1 MWKCSLQRAGAAG
14 LLVYACYPVYFRF
27 RTVGSRENFQ
37 AEVGRV
43 AGKLRSLRRNAEQQT
58 LLLARIAS
66 ALPTSRLHRPLRSHP
81 FLAMATSRINPPS
94 IAFAK
99 KLWNNRWICTGARSG
114 LLGLSAF
121 KSADDFTCLST
132 EVIKRCIALREEVS
146 CETDPLRNLLLM
158 DQISNE
164 VCSVIDVAE
173 YCRRAH
179 DDVEYRGQAEVAFSA
194 LSNFIHSL
202 NTDITLYTTLQKIVD
217 TESIFSQLA
226 EEHKI
231 FATDL
236 KSEFESGGIH
246 LRGAQKEAAVA
257 LQGSVVASETKF
269 IEETSQVRESSN
281 FSIGPFS
288 SNNDHSKFSSW
299 LGQYVKQPDSLPDLH
314 VMCSSNRR
322 ISATVLR
329 SLDEEPLRKIVWTSM
344 YEEPSRN
351 VENLGQLIKD
361 RQALGKALGYKSF
374 AHKYLANKMLKTP
387 DEVQSLLS
395 DVAVTIRPKARLQLE
410 SLLDLKRGSSGCSSS
425 SIVLNPWDVSYYM
438 NLAEVKRG
446 QHSVNPIAAV
456 SEYFPLN
463 RCIDGLVGITESI
476 FGIKVRIS
484 DVSDAE
490 TWLRSSSTSPSTQTH
505 MSSSGTVRA
514 GYLTGAIKCDFTDIS
529 GNPMG
534 TAYLDLFNRCED
546 CSSYCVVSYNCAECC
561 RDGDGCLS

>member
-1 MWKCSLQRAGAAG
+1 
-14 LLVYACYPVYFRF
+14 
-27 RTVGSRENFQ
+27 
-37 AEVGRV
+37 
-43 AGKLRSLRRNAEQQT
+43 
-58 LLLARIAS
+58 
-66 ALPTSRLHRPLRSHP
+66 
-81 FLAMATSRINPPS
+81 MATSRINPPS

-99 KLWNNRWICTGARSG
+99 KLLYNRWISTGAGSG
-114 LLGLSAF
+114 LLGLPAF
-121 KSADDFTCLST
+121 KSANDFTVMST

-179 DDVEYRGQAEVAFSA
+179 DDVEYRGQAEVAFTA

-202 NTDITLYTTLQKIVD
+202 NTDITLYRKLQNIVD
-217 TESIFSQLA
+217 TESIFSLLP

-246 LRGAQKEAAVA
+246 LRGTQKEAAVA
-257 LQGSVVASETKF
+257 LQGSVVASETQF
-269 IEETSQVRESSN
+269 IEETSQNRESSN
-281 FSIGPFS
+281 FSIGPFTRI
-288 SNNDHSKFSSW
+288 NDHSKFSSW
-299 LGQYVKQPDSLPDLH
+299 LGQYVKQPDSLPKLH

-329 SLDEEPLRKIVWTSM
+329 SLDEEPLREIVWTSM
-344 YEEPSRN
+344 YDEPSRN

-374 AHKYLANKMLKTP
+374 AHKYLVNKMLKTP
-387 DEVQSLLS
+387 DEVQTLLS
-395 DVAVTIRPKARLQLE
+395 DVAETIRPKAQSQME
-410 SLLDLKRGSSGCSSS
+410 SLLDLKRGSSGSSS
-425 SIVLNPWDVSYYM
+425 AVLNPWDVSYYM
-438 NLAEVKRG
+438 NQAEAKRG
-446 QHSVNPIAAV
+446 QHLVNPISAV
-456 SEYFPLN
+456 SDYFPLN

-490 TWLRSSSTSPSTQTH
+490 TWLRSSSPSTHTH
-505 MSSSGTVRA
+505 MSSSGAVGA
-514 GYLTGAIKCDFTDIS
+514 GYLTGAIKCDFMDAN
-529 GNPMG
+529 GDAMG
-534 TAYLDLFNRCED
+534 TAYLDLFNRCM
-546 CSSYCVVSYNCAECC
+546 
-561 RDGDGCLS
+561 